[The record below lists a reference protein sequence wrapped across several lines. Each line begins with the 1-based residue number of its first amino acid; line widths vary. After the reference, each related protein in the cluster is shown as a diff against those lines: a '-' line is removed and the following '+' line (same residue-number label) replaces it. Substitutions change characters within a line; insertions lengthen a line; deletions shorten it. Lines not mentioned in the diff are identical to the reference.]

1 VRGDA
6 VRFAV
11 NLVFSV
17 SAVALSSLEAAG
29 DAYPSKPIRFV
40 VPYAPGGNTDILS
53 RLIGQKLSEA
63 WGQQVI
69 IDNRPGAAGTV
80 GAELVARAPADGYTI
95 IMGSFGNIIVAN
107 SLYKN
112 LKYDPLKDFAAVIL
126 VSLPPGVLVANPAVP
141 VNNVKELIAYAKA
154 YPGKLNYG
162 SPGTGAW
169 NHLFFEL
176 FDAAAGV
183 TITHVPYKGIAPAVT
198 DLLGGHVQLA
208 MSAFPTA
215 LPHFKSGKLRALA
228 VTSGRRSGLLP
239 EVPTIA
245 ESGLSGYEAAGWFG
259 VLAPYGTPKAVV
271 ARLNAEIN
279 RILDAPEV
287 KASLTADGAEPEGG
301 TPDRMAESARVGI
314 AKWSKLIRELN
325 LHAN

>member
-1 VRGDA
+1 MRSEA
-6 VRFAV
+6 VCVAV
-11 NLVFSV
+11 NLLFTVAV
-17 SAVALSSLEAAG
+17 TPLCLSAAAA

-53 RLIGQKLSEA
+53 RLIGQKLAEA

-107 SLYKN
+107 SLYQN
-112 LKYDPLKDFAAVIL
+112 LKYDPLKDFAPVIL

-141 VNNVKELIAYAKA
+141 VKNVKELIAYAKA
-154 YPGKLNYG
+154 NPGMLNYG

-176 FDAAAGV
+176 FNRAAGV
-183 TITHVPYKGIAPAVT
+183 TITHVPYKGIAPAVI

-215 LPHFKSGKLRALA
+215 LPYFKSGKLRALA

-245 ESGLSGYEAAGWFG
+245 ESGLPDYEAAGWFG
-259 VLAPYGTPKAVV
+259 VLAPAGTPKVV
-271 ARLNAEIN
+271 IVRLNAEIN
-279 RILDAPEV
+279 RILQAAEV
-287 KASLTADGAEPEGG
+287 KASLTADGAEPAGG
-301 TPDRMAESARVGI
+301 TPDEMADSARAGM

-325 LHAN
+325 LRAD